1 MRTPWIGCL
10 LLLPLAAAAAAAD
23 DTARELLGR
32 TLAPTPVLSDLQELT
47 DDIGGRPT
55 GSPALAEAIRW
66 GTQKFRGAGL
76 AGVHAETYTAPALWY
91 QGGESGEMLAPQAR
105 VLRVAALPFSAG
117 TGEQGITAEVI
128 DVGSGDATAFT
139 AAGARLKGR
148 LALVTGSPA
157 RTSADND
164 NEFDIMMRIFPAARS
179 AGAAGVL
186 WASGHPGRLLYRQPV
201 GLNTVVDPLPGAM
214 LEREEAL
221 RISRLLARGKTV
233 RLRIVTTPHILKQP
247 MTANVVG
254 EIPGS
259 IKPQQIVVL
268 GAHLDSWDLG
278 QGALDNGCNVA
289 LVIDA
294 ARQIAALAHAHP
306 PRRTL
311 RFVLFTGEEAGFL
324 GSFAHVQQHRAELD
338 RTVAMVTIDLG
349 TGRTTGFS
357 TGGRTDVMDALAAAL
372 SPVESLGPF
381 THTTEASLGTDN
393 FDFLVEGIPNFV
405 AIQDEAPYVPNY
417 HAASDTFDKVDVRE
431 LKDNTA
437 IAAVLVWE
445 LANAPTAPAPR
456 QTRAQVEQVVQETGL
471 DKEMK
476 MYGIWDDF
484 VSGKRG
490 RMRQ

>member
-1 MRTPWIGCL
+1 MRMPWACWL
-10 LLLPLAAAAAAAD
+10 LLLPLTASGASAD
-23 DTARELLGR
+23 DIARELVGR
-32 TLAPTPVLSDLQELT
+32 ALAPTPILADLQELT

-66 GTQKFRGAGL
+66 GTQKFRAAGL
-76 AGVHAETYTAPALWY
+76 TNVQAESYTAAALWY
-91 QGGESGEMLAPQAR
+91 QGGESGEILAPQSK
-105 VLRVAALPFSAG
+105 VVRVAALPFTAG
-117 TGEQGITAEVI
+117 TGADGITADVV
-128 DVGSGDATAFT
+128 DVGGDDAAAFE
-139 AAGARLKGR
+139 AAGSRLKGHW
-148 LALVTGSPA
+148 ALVVAGAT
-157 RTSADND
+157 RTTADTD
-164 NEFDIMMRIFPAARS
+164 AEFDIMMRIFPAARR
-179 AGAAGVL
+179 AGAVGVI

-221 RISRLLARGKTV
+221 RIARLLARGKTV
-233 RLRIVTTPHILKQP
+233 RLRIVTTPHILNEP
-247 MTANVVG
+247 TTANVVG
-254 EIPGS
+254 EIRGS
-259 IKPQQIVVL
+259 LNPEQIVIL

-294 ARQIAALAHAHP
+294 ARQIAVLAKAHP

-324 GSFAHVQQHRAELD
+324 GSFAHVRLHRAELD

-357 TGGRTDVMDALAAAL
+357 TGGRTDVMDALTAAL
-372 SPVESLGPF
+372 APVQALGPF
-381 THTTEASLGTDN
+381 THTTEAFLGTDN
-393 FDFLVEGIPNFV
+393 YDFLVEGIPNFV
-405 AIQDEAPYVPNY
+405 AIQDDAPYVPNY

-431 LKDNTA
+431 LKNNTA

-445 LANAPTAPAPR
+445 LADAPAAPAPR
-456 QTRAQVEQVVQETGL
+456 QTRAQVERVVQETGL

-476 MYGIWDDF
+476 TYGVWDDF

-490 RMRQ
+490 RMPQ